1 MNCRV
6 AMRLTSPCMGGSLRR
21 RILRSWGPLRGC
33 GSLAVLIDGDNV
45 SPASLQSVLQA
56 VRSVGQIKYSRIY
69 VNQHKALLWKDQL
82 AEQGVETVVVPQL
95 SSGLKDPADI
105 MLAVDAVEECLKG
118 TALGIAVASEDV
130 DFAIVL
136 RKVRQL
142 GRRSFAVTPA
152 RSTSRCQE
160 LLRSAADELLLFGE
174 RPSISKVAEHLD
186 TSCLDSNVELAEQVD
201 LGDQPLTEERQRSM
215 EKLEELLQG
224 LGYLPKPPQRGIM
237 LAALAK
243 FFHANGLGRLTIRP
257 LHEGLTQAF
266 SLMERPP
273 AGGWAPDP
281 KNLAFLKPK
290 EVEAKSPDEE
300 ATQGG
305 PLLTYISED
314 LVQRVLRR
322 FGYLQAGEESPGQ
335 VMEAVELFWDRN
347 RKELQKCGWQAMEAT
362 RSASDARETL
372 HQIFTEPHRLQ
383 VWRRAAKEARLR
395 RRLKEVGEIRH
406 ADVPRPELVEA
417 MRRLLQIRAPREELP
432 KIYAAHVAR
441 CLRHL
446 ESDPSSRK

>member
-1 MNCRV
+1 MNRRI
-6 AMRLTSPCMGGSLRR
+6 AMRLMSLRAEGSLRT
-21 RILRSWGPLRGC
+21 ILHRCGPLRGC

-45 SPASLQSVLQA
+45 SPTSLQSVLQA

-82 AEQGVETVVVPQL
+82 IEQGIETIVVPQL

-118 TALGIAVASEDV
+118 TTFGIAVASEDV

-142 GRRSFAVTPA
+142 GRRSYAVTPA

-174 RPSISKVAEHLD
+174 RPKISKVADHLD
-186 TSCLDSNVELAEQVD
+186 TSRLDSDVELAEQAD

-215 EKLEELLQG
+215 EKLEELLQE
-224 LGYLPKPPQRGIM
+224 LGYLPRPPQRGVM
-237 LAALAK
+237 VAALAK

-266 SLMERPP
+266 ALMERPP

-281 KNLAFLKPK
+281 KTLVFLKPK
-290 EVEAKSPDEE
+290 GESAAKSLEE
-300 ATQGG
+300 DRARQAG

-314 LVQRVLRR
+314 LVQRVLCR
-322 FGYLQAGEESPGQ
+322 FGYLQAGEESLGQ

-347 RKELQKCGWQAMEAT
+347 RKELQKCGHLQA
-362 RSASDARETL
+362 RGDAREAL

-383 VWRRAAKEARLR
+383 VWRRAAEEARLR

-406 ADVPRPELVEA
+406 AAVPRPQLVEA

-432 KIYAAHVAR
+432 KIYAAHVSR
-441 CLRHL
+441 CLQHL
-446 ESDPSSRK
+446 ERDPSSRR